1 MKENGKTTRSLKLY
15 IESKPSYS
23 NNNALFDVKNNFSKS
38 IESNNNELF
47 EYNITWIG
55 NFINIV
61 LITASV
67 FGGLQHNVMRQA
79 FFLYCEVR

>member
-1 MKENGKTTRSLKLY
+1 MKENGKTTGSLELY

-23 NNNALFDVKNNFSKS
+23 NNNTCFNIKHNISKS
-38 IESNNNELF
+38 IEPNNNQLF

-67 FGGLQHNVMRQA
+67 FGGSQHNVVQ
-79 FFLYCEVR
+79 